1 MLGTVLLPAVVLEF
15 GIDSSPQ
22 SPISLTS
29 VPTPGVHLRKSY
41 SQFTLTLTLSGKIF
55 LKGVPVPW

>member
-1 MLGTVLLPAVVLEF
+1 MLGIILLVAVVLEF
-15 GIDSSPQ
+15 GIDSSPLF
-22 SPISLTS
+22 PIASRRVLL
-29 VPTPGVHLRKSY
+29 PGVHLRKSY

>member
-1 MLGTVLLPAVVLEF
+1 MFCIALLPAVVLEF

-22 SPISLTS
+22 SPISLAS
-29 VPTPGVHLRKSY
+29 GPTPGGHLRKSY